1 MSSDT
6 SAATGPAV
14 AEVRPATDVVAAEA
28 PAGLRA
34 CVVSLGNE
42 LFAVEISCAREV
54 VVLEEYTTVPLA
66 PPHLVGIANLRGQ
79 VLPIVDV
86 RPLLGLLPRR
96 VGRGSRVLVVA
107 VGPYQV
113 GMAVDGV
120 VGLEFF
126 GELVPLGEVA
136 RRQYGERS
144 TGFVRHGDRLVA
156 LLDTTRVL
164 EMLRSGDRAASPIP
178 DVASPTGGAVPQPK
192 DVSASAGGRR

>member
-1 MSSDT
+1 VSSDT
-6 SAATGPAV
+6 PAATGPAV
-14 AEVRPATDVVAAEA
+14 AEVPPAADVVAAEA

-42 LFAVEISCAREV
+42 LFAVEISHAREV
-54 VVLEEYTTVPLA
+54 VVLEEHTTVPLA

-107 VGPYQV
+107 TGPYQV

-120 VGLEFF
+120 VGLEVF
-126 GELVPLGEVA
+126 GELVPLGAVA
-136 RRQYGERS
+136 RRQYGELS

-156 LLDTTRVL
+156 LLDTTRAL

-178 DVASPTGGAVPQPK
+178 DVAVPGGAVPQTK
-192 DVSASAGGRR
+192 DVSSSAGGRR

>member
-1 MSSDT
+1 
-6 SAATGPAV
+6 
-14 AEVRPATDVVAAEA
+14 
-28 PAGLRA
+28 
-34 CVVSLGNE
+34 VSLGNE
-42 LFAVEISCAREV
+42 LFAVEISYAREV

-107 VGPYQV
+107 AGAYQV

-120 VGLEFF
+120 VGLEFL

-136 RRQYGERS
+136 RRQYGELS

-178 DVASPTGGAVPQPK
+178 DAAAPTGGAVPQPK